1 LGAFA
6 LYSKSPEKTLGTRR
20 LVMKIVTQSI
30 ALAVMLSMLFSGP
43 FAIVAAAQQ
52 PTPPPPPLL
61 QDEMKTS
68 DGAPEPTA
76 AYDVGA
82 GVVNVFYVPG
92 KVLTCGAGAVVGVAL
107 LLVTLGS
114 GYKAAVAF
122 GREGCG
128 GKWAVTGEDLRTSEW
143 FGAGE
148 QR

>member
-1 LGAFA
+1 
-6 LYSKSPEKTLGTRR
+6 
-20 LVMKIVTQSI
+20 MKIVARSV
-30 ALAVMLSMLFSGP
+30 ALAVALSLLFSGP
-43 FAIVAAAQQ
+43 LATFAVAQQ
-52 PTPPPPPLL
+52 PPQPDLMQEALKATAA
-61 QDEMKTS
+61 
-68 DGAPEPTA
+68 GAEPSA

-92 KVLTCGAGAVVGVAL
+92 KVITCGAGAVVGVAL
-107 LLVTLGS
+107 LALTFGT

-148 QR
+148 RER